1 MKKLTRRVFLAST
14 ATLGAAALAGCGKT
28 AETTAPAVQNA
39 ADGVKIAISRWKG
52 ASDNEEA
59 LRQAAIRLTETA
71 IENLGG
77 MARFVPKGSTV
88 WIKPNINF
96 HRTPEFAANSNPH
109 VVATV
114 ARLCIEAGAGKVR
127 VGDVPYF
134 GADQS
139 YAMSGIADA
148 VKAVGAE
155 MVFIDKEK
163 PEKFREAA
171 IGGKFLDKW
180 PLSTEIIDAD
190 ILINLPVAK
199 QHPLPKFSG
208 CMKNLMG
215 VAGGDRSKW
224 HDNIAGYVSDLNS
237 FVKPRLHVVDVI
249 RSIISGPPKG
259 GNLDDVKYFGV
270 VAAGTDPV
278 ALDAFAATTIGFK
291 PSEIETLTT
300 GASRGLGTLDYASLN
315 PREATVSA

>member
-1 MKKLTRRVFLAST
+1 MEKVTRRNFLAST
-14 ATLGAAALAGCGKT
+14 ASLGVAAMTGCSKPAAT
-28 AETTAPAVQNA
+28 PAPSAVQTGS
-39 ADGVKIAISRWKG
+39 DGVKMAISRWDG
-52 ASDNEEA
+52 ASDNEEV

-71 IENLGG
+71 IESLGG
-77 MARFVPKGSTV
+77 MSRFVPKGSTV

-114 ARLCIEAGAGKVR
+114 ARLCLEAGAGKVR
-127 VGDVPYF
+127 VGDVPFF

-155 MVFIDKEK
+155 MVFVDKEK
-163 PEKFREAA
+163 FRDVAV
-171 IGGKFLDKW
+171 GGKFLDKW
-180 PLSTEIIDAD
+180 PLSTEIIDSD
-190 ILINLPVAK
+190 ILINVPVAK

-237 FVKPRLHVVDVI
+237 HVKPNLHVLDVI
-249 RSIISGPPKG
+249 RCILTGPPKG
-259 GNLDDVKYFGV
+259 GNLDDVKYFGA
-270 VAAGTDPV
+270 VAAGVDPV
-278 ALDAFAATTIGFK
+278 ALDSFAAELIGFT
-291 PSEIETLTT
+291 PSEIEMLAT
-300 GASRGLGTLDYASLN
+300 GASRGLGELDYNSIS
-315 PREATVSA
+315 PREITVSA